1 MKKNGTPR
9 RALRSLNGVLNAE
22 KRDGRRRKM
31 FEIRAEN
38 VNQISVSG
46 DKYETVIKLFNCVG
60 TPLRIVLQADTAE
73 ALSDNLEAYFR
84 LKKQREQRKIE
95 QDRYEEY
102 LAKVKELKC
111 SDLALSFEDWK
122 QIKALQE
129 SLKGGV
135 PHWI

>member
-1 MKKNGTPR
+1 
-9 RALRSLNGVLNAE
+9 
-22 KRDGRRRKM
+22 M
-31 FEIRAEN
+31 FEVKVEN
-38 VNQISVSG
+38 INQISVEG
-46 DKYETVIKLFNCVG
+46 DKYETTIRLYNCIG

-122 QIKALQE
+122 QMKAFQE
-129 SLKGGV
+129 SLKGGI

>member
-1 MKKNGTPR
+1 
-9 RALRSLNGVLNAE
+9 
-22 KRDGRRRKM
+22 M

-73 ALSDNLEAYFR
+73 ALSDNMEAYFR